1 MTQHEHNTPQ
11 DATPEQQSLSG
22 LLDHPELLRVRI
34 LPAQFARAMGVSKQ
48 SVSRWVHDGWV
59 TLAADGR
66 LDPTV
71 AIGQLLRR
79 CDPGRLRARWL
90 RQAVT
95 EVQALREGAASADE
109 RVAAVE
115 ADLAGAKLQALR
127 EARLADK
134 LACTLD
140 RLFELLLEREG
151 AMRATSDSSEWRD
164 LVEHLDAVATA
175 ACDDDLDAL
184 ADDADDA
191 LDALTARDAAALAGG
206 VGD

>member
-1 MTQHEHNTPQ
+1 MGNQPPTEKTQ
-11 DATPEQQSLSG
+11 ASLSG
-22 LLDHPELLRVRI
+22 LPDHPELLRVRV
-34 LPAQFARAMGVSKQ
+34 LPAQFARIALVSKQ
-48 SVSRWVHDGWV
+48 TVSRWIRDGWIA
-59 TLAADGR
+59 LGADGR

-90 RQAVT
+90 RQAVA
-95 EVQALREGAASADE
+95 EVQELREAAASADE

-127 EARLADK
+127 EARMADK

-140 RLFELLLEREG
+140 HLFELLLEREH
-151 AMRATSDSSEWRD
+151 ALRATADSSEWRE

-191 LDALTARDAAALAGG
+191 LDALAARDAATPEGEGG
-206 VGD
+206 DASF